1 MFISSVCNA
10 IILIYMEFNSSNCIE
25 SLYQPYAVPV
35 LWPTVLFSVVC
46 QKSGRLVKMR
56 ICVNVCYT
64 VIYEA
69 AVNISYS
76 DFSQRLISVGQYIYN
91 LSYLTFDNNM
101 VTD

>member
-1 MFISSVCNA
+1 
-10 IILIYMEFNSSNCIE
+10 
-25 SLYQPYAVPV
+25 
-35 LWPTVLFSVVC
+35 
-46 QKSGRLVKMR
+46 MR